1 MNNMTNQ
8 TNTLYPTSKT
18 SISRM
23 APMAALVLALVVA
36 LGLVVSNLVGIASAQ
51 AAEVKV
57 GSLMIKD
64 AWARGTPRSGG
75 AFMTIHNMGAA
86 DELIDARA
94 DLAKKVQLHRTV
106 SEGGI
111 MKMKHVSGIP
121 VPAKGMAT
129 LKPGSYHVMM
139 MGLNK
144 PMKPGQSF
152 PLTLVFKQA
161 GEVTIQV
168 GIMKMGATG
177 GHKMDHKKMKKN

>member
-1 MNNMTNQ
+1 MNNSTLKQ
-8 TNTLYPTSKT
+8 TPFF
-18 SISRM
+18 
-23 APMAALVLALVVA
+23 ALVLALLVAVAMVVT
-36 LGLVVSNLVGIASAQ
+36 NLIGMATASA
-51 AAEVKV
+51 ADYKT
-57 GSLMIKD
+57 GMITVMD
-64 AWARGTPRSGG
+64 PWARGTPRSAG

-86 DELIDARA
+86 DELVGAKA
-94 DLAKKVQLHRTV
+94 DIAKKTQVHQTV
-106 SEGGI
+106 SEDGI
-111 MKMKHVSGIP
+111 MKMKHVHGVP
-121 VPAKGMAT
+121 LPAKGMAT

>member
-1 MNNMTNQ
+1 MMKKMTTQ
-8 TNTLYPTSKT
+8 SPALKL
-18 SISRM
+18 
-23 APMAALVLALVVA
+23 APMAALVFALVVA
-36 LGLVVSNLVGIASAQ
+36 LGLVATNLVGMATAH
-51 AAEVKV
+51 AAEVKF
-57 GSLMIKD
+57 GSLMISD

-75 AFMTIHNMGAA
+75 AFLTIHNMGAA
-86 DELIDARA
+86 DELIDVRA

-111 MKMKHVSGIP
+111 MKMKHVSGVP
-121 VPAKGMAT
+121 VPDHGMAT

-152 PLTLVFKQA
+152 PLTLVFKHA

-168 GIMKMGATG
+168 DIMKMGATG
-177 GHKMDHKKMKKN
+177 GHKMDHKMDHKKEHKN